1 MDADASDATR
11 RETDG
16 AAGGA
21 AQDSAAARRARMV
34 ERQLVARG
42 IRDPDVLAAMRA
54 VPRHLFVPEELRHAA
69 YDDSPL
75 PIGFGQTISQPY
87 MVACMTEAVR
97 VNVRSRVLDVGAGS
111 GYQTAVLAELAGEV
125 FAVERVAVLEEQ
137 ARERLATMGYD
148 NVVVKLGDGS
158 LGWSE
163 HAPFDGIIV
172 AAAAAQAPPP
182 LLDQLAEGGRLVV
195 PLGDA
200 HRDQVL
206 TIYER
211 HGDDFVVERGLR
223 CRFVPLVGERPPA
236 NADEPATGAGPAG
249 DDAGGDD
256 LESPGRWEEVEP

>member
-1 MDADASDATR
+1 MDAGGRDAGR
-11 RETDG
+11 RATDG
-16 AAGGA
+16 GEP
-21 AQDSAAARRARMV
+21 QDSAAALRARMV
-34 ERQLVARG
+34 ERQLAARG

-87 MVACMTEAVR
+87 MVACMTEALR

-125 FAVERVAVLEEQ
+125 FAIERVVVLEAQ

-148 NVVVKLGDGS
+148 NVVVTLGDGS

-163 HAPFDGIIV
+163 HAPYDGIMV
-172 AAAAAQAPPP
+172 AAAATQAPPR

-195 PLGDA
+195 PLGEA

-211 HGDDFVVERGLR
+211 HGHDFVVERGLR
-223 CRFVPLVGERPPA
+223 CRFVPLVGDHGAAGASRPG
-236 NADEPATGAGPAG
+236 EGLG
-249 DDAGGDD
+249 DDD
-256 LESPGRWEEVEP
+256 LEGPGRWEEVEP